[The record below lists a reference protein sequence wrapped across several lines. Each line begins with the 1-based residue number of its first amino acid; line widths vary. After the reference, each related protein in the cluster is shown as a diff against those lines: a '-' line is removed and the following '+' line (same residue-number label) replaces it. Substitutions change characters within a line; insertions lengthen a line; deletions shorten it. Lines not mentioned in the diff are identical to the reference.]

1 MGTLL
6 FKHVNIVDVRN
17 KQIIP
22 STDILV
28 KDGIIRSIAKD
39 IHESADEIID
49 GEGKYLSPGII
60 DLHVHSTW
68 DGSAISEDMDDMY
81 GPYQAFLRSV
91 QNVERSLKHGVTT
104 IRDVGTPKDLSIET
118 AFAVEHGLIKGCRV
132 IPCGSAIQSIYG
144 HVPSIG
150 TIANTKDELLFA
162 IREKKTMFVKK
173 GIRCQWIKI
182 MDTGGAA
189 GLEDVGPSMYD
200 LEQLQYIVHEA
211 HRLHMKVAVHA
222 VSQEGIIECIKA
234 GIDTIEHGPDIPDE
248 YLDMM
253 KEKGLTLVPTL
264 AIYKVLAE
272 NKGVLSDFMVERSAL
287 VTRHQKSTFARAI
300 KKGVRIALGT
310 DAGSPCFGP
319 QPAAFKEMLVMND
332 YGMSPEDIIT
342 SATLTAAE
350 VLGMEQEIG
359 SIEEG
364 KIADLDLLGANPY
377 EDLTAYTKK
386 LIHVYKS
393 GKCV

>member
-1 MGTLL
+1 MSTLL
-6 FKHVNIVDVRN
+6 FKHVNVVDVRN
-17 KQIIP
+17 QQILSDVDVWIKNERIEKIGR
-22 STDILV
+22 DI
-28 KDGIIRSIAKD
+28 KS
-39 IHESADEIID
+39 SADQVVD

-60 DLHVHSTW
+60 DMHVHSTW
-68 DGSAISEDMDDMY
+68 DGSAISEDMDEMY

-91 QNVERSLKHGVTT
+91 HNVENSLKKGVTT
-104 IRDVGTPKDLSIET
+104 IREVGSPKDLSIET
-118 AFAVEHGLIKGCRV
+118 AFAVEKGWIKGSRV

-150 TIANTKDELLFA
+150 TIANTKDELLYA
-162 IREKKTMFVKK
+162 IRKKKTLFVKK

-200 LEQLQYIVHEA
+200 LDQLKFIVHEA

-264 AIYKVLAE
+264 AIYKILSE

-287 VTRHQKSTFARAI
+287 VTRQQKSTFARAME
-300 KKGVRIALGT
+300 KGVKIALGT
-310 DAGSPCFGP
+310 DAGSPCFGS
-319 QPAAFKEMLVMND
+319 QPSAFKEMLVMQD
-332 YGMSPEDIIT
+332 YGMPPEKIIS
-342 SATLTAAE
+342 SATLTSAE
-350 VLGMEQEIG
+350 VLGMSEEIG
-359 SIEEG
+359 TIEPG
-364 KIADLDLLGANPY
+364 KIADLVLLGENPY
-377 EDLTAYTKK
+377 TNLKAYTDY
-386 LIHVYKS
+386 LIQVYKS
-393 GKCV
+393 GEMV

>member
-1 MGTLL
+1 METLL
-6 FKHVNIVDVRN
+6 FKHVNVVDVRN
-17 KQIIP
+17 QQILSDRDVFIR
-22 STDILV
+22 
-28 KDGIIRSIAKD
+28 DGIIEKIEKNVKD
-39 IHESADEIID
+39 TAEKIIN
-49 GEGKYLSPGII
+49 GEGKYLAPGII
-60 DLHVHSTW
+60 DMHVHSTW
-68 DGSAISEDMDDMY
+68 DGSAISEDMDEMY
-81 GPYQAFLRSV
+81 GSYQAFLRSV
-91 QNVERSLKHGVTT
+91 HNVENSLKKGVTT
-104 IRDVGTPKDLSIET
+104 IREVGSPKDLSIET
-118 AFAVEHGLIKGCRV
+118 AFAVEKGWIKGSRV

-150 TIANTKDELLFA
+150 TIANTNDELLYA

-200 LEQLQYIVHEA
+200 LDQLRFIVHEA

-264 AIYKVLAE
+264 AIYKILAE

-287 VTRHQKSTFARAI
+287 VTRQQRSTFARAM
-300 KKGVRIALGT
+300 KKGVKIALGT

-319 QPAAFKEMLVMND
+319 QPAAFKEMLVMQD
-332 YGMSPEDIIT
+332 YGMSPEQIIT
-342 SATLTAAE
+342 SATLTSAE
-350 VLGMEQEIG
+350 VLGMGEEIG
-359 SIEEG
+359 AVEAG
-364 KIADLDLLGANPY
+364 KKADLVLLGGNPY
-377 EDLTAYTKK
+377 KDLNVFTEQ
-386 LIHVYKS
+386 LIQVYKS
-393 GKCV
+393 GKIV